1 MSNDQIITLAHG
13 AGGEAMQQLI
23 DKLFLKAFNDKPLRQ
38 KEDQARV
45 PLAELHAKGNR
56 LALTTDSYVVSPLF
70 FPGGDIGKLAVC
82 GTLNDLAVGGA
93 QPLYLS
99 AGFIIEEG
107 LSLTLLEEI
116 VYSMA
121 KTAKEQGVS
130 IITGDT
136 KVVERGMAD
145 KLFINT
151 TGVGVIPQSIQLSA
165 ANARPGDKILVSG
178 FIGDHGATVMLTRD
192 NLGLHSDLQSDCA
205 ALYPLINQ
213 LLLQHTHNIRC
224 IRDVTR
230 GGIGGVLSEIAQASN
245 ITIELDEVALP
256 VRSQTRGICELLGL
270 DPLFLA
276 NEGLAVFVVGPQHAE
291 TVLQLMQQ
299 HPLGQHAQIVGEVT
313 AFSINHLHLKT
324 RYGARRIVNVPYGL
338 QLPRIC

>member
-1 MSNDQIITLAHG
+1 MLSQQIITLAHG
-13 AGGEAMQQLI
+13 AGGAAMQQLI
-23 DKLFLKAFNDKPLRQ
+23 DSLFLKAFNNGSLAL
-38 KEDQARV
+38 KEDQARL
-45 PLAELHAKGNR
+45 PLAELQAKGDR
-56 LALTTDSYVVSPLF
+56 LAFTTDSYVVSPLF

-107 LSLTLLEEI
+107 LSLSLLEKI

-121 KTAKEQGVS
+121 TTAKEQGVS

-151 TGVGVIPQSIQLSA
+151 TGVGVIPASTQISA
-165 ANARPGDKILVSG
+165 ASAQSGDKVLVNG
-178 FIGDHGATVMLTRD
+178 FIGDHGATIMLARD
-192 NLGLHSDLQSDCA
+192 NLGLHTDLQSDCT
-205 ALYPLINQ
+205 ALYPLINH
-213 LLLQHTHNIRC
+213 LLLQHTHDIRC

-230 GGIGGVLSEIAQASN
+230 GGLGGVLTEIAQASN
-245 ITIELDEVALP
+245 ITIELDELALP
-256 VRSQTRGICELLGL
+256 IRPQTQGVCELLGL

-276 NEGLAVFVVGPQHAE
+276 NEGLAVFIVDHEQAE
-291 TVLQLMQQ
+291 TVLQLMRQY
-299 HPLGQHAQIVGEVT
+299 PLGQHAQIIGEVT
-313 AFSINHLHLKT
+313 EYSINHLHLKT
-324 RYGARRIVNVPYGL
+324 RYGAKRIVNVPYGL